1 MPCRRCCKSKCC
13 RKRPSSSG
21 SMEPVLQEDIVD
33 EKVSC
38 WKKMNCCR
46 KKRKPHEHLEPPPTV
61 LDPLGDAPLE
71 AGPLPEPVEVKQ
83 NKCCSCL
90 KRVFCCRP
98 KNKIQEASQAQRSIS
113 DDEDEVATKGSCF
126 PCRKKKKVSD
136 THADVQPAWQSEG
149 EPPVGEDGAVQP
161 AQRFVVWTFSCGYC
175 I

>member
-21 SMEPVLQEDIVD
+21 STEPVLQEDMVD

-46 KKRKPHEHLEPPPTV
+46 KKRKPHEHLEPSPTV

-98 KNKIQEASQAQRSIS
+98 KNKIQEAHRSVS
-113 DDEDEVATKGSCF
+113 EDEDEVATKGSCF

-136 THADVQPAWQSEG
+136 THANIQPAWQSEG
-149 EPPVGEDGAVQP
+149 EPPVAEDGAAQP
-161 AQRFVVWTFSCGYC
+161 AQRFVVDVGLWVLYM
-175 I
+175 

>member
-21 SMEPVLQEDIVD
+21 STDPVLQEEIVD

-46 KKRKPHEHLEPPPTV
+46 KKRKAHEQVEPPPTV

-83 NKCCSCL
+83 NKCCVCL

-98 KNKIQEASQAQRSIS
+98 KNKIQEASQTHRSIS
-113 DDEDEVATKGSCF
+113 DDEDEATSKSSCF
-126 PCRKKKKVSD
+126 PCRRKKKVKD
-136 THADVQPAWQSEG
+136 TPVEVQPAWQSEG
-149 EPPVGEDGAVQP
+149 EQSEAAAGEEAVAPPVKRLYID
-161 AQRFVVWTFSCGYC
+161 